1 MPGALD
7 SQAEG
12 ALVLGANSALA
23 ARLNFGPVR
32 YEPAQ
37 LLEVLIVNSLDVV
50 HAKGADPP
58 PGGVT
63 ASEAVHR
70 AGGRRRAGDLGTGR
84 VGENL
89 DCPGILGS
97 LRALPGPA
105 PAAEP
110 AAAPRVLPVRVQVSS
125 CLCFSSASYCALVIA
140 LGSAG

>member
-12 ALVLGANSALA
+12 ALVLGANPALA

-50 HAKGADPP
+50 HTEGADPP

-63 ASEAVHR
+63 ATRPSTGPGA
-70 AGGRRRAGDLGTGR
+70 AGGPGAAVL
-84 VGENL
+84 VGWARTL
-89 DCPGILGS
+89 I
-97 LRALPGPA
+97 
-105 PAAEP
+105 
-110 AAAPRVLPVRVQVSS
+110 
-125 CLCFSSASYCALVIA
+125 ALV
-140 LGSAG
+140 SWVP

>member
-12 ALVLGANSALA
+12 ALVLGTNPALA

-63 ASEAVHR
+63 ASGPSTGPGAAGRPGAAVLVGR
-70 AGGRRRAGDLGTGR
+70 AGTL
-84 VGENL
+84 
-89 DCPGILGS
+89 I
-97 LRALPGPA
+97 
-105 PAAEP
+105 
-110 AAAPRVLPVRVQVSS
+110 
-125 CLCFSSASYCALVIA
+125 ALV
-140 LGSAG
+140 SRVS